1 MSDKQVSLPPAVLQ
15 NPDPFQFGSSVPNNP
30 SEAETSHVSS
40 NSSLSSLTSS
50 SNDTRNINDYS
61 SNHTHIPI
69 TNPIVFTEPIVASA
83 QYPLPPNQVKS
94 TFIRMP
100 KQSNRQHAVDS
111 KATKQTLQRQHRDNI
126 LDSSR
131 HTFQFVQDPSAY
143 GNTHVNSKGYS
154 PLTQDYHS
162 PKQAAFANPLP
173 LHTSALPAQRDS
185 TRPLVTSTSS
195 LTKDPSPSTTA
206 ELTNQYFKVPRLPKN
221 IPPPPNT
228 SSSLQ
233 NITSYSTASATSSK
247 KSLVYAST
255 NPIVLRAYAFLSPVV
270 QILIQKIS
278 HHPLAAHLK
287 NLIDQSDIYIETL
300 QNHSPGSEFSA
311 LLLNQY
317 TKNQQD
323 DSAPTTPTLA
333 IKTINTNQ
341 AASNLNHANDK
352 PDTSPKNNNGS
363 DSKKSTL
370 VTHYFASSGF
380 VPLLIPSG
388 TMLTEEQMLQCLGCY
403 FLAYHSLYPILD
415 PQVLYSNAKKVWRSL
430 EFGVPQPKL
439 NATFEE
445 RAQIAVIYVLVALGA
460 QECSQRNIFVGVR
473 PHDWSFC
480 YFNRAIDLL
489 AQCASLYST
498 RSGMSA
504 LIDYPSCLSFAQFCT
519 LASMYQSIASDDKS
533 ALAFATLSLQVCDK
547 LNLRSLGGILNEME
561 RKGGKGTNRIPPASV
576 GESTVAEI
584 EALRAQYPKE
594 LDLNS
599 AHRAFIAS
607 ILWVRLV
614 YTLKSNHV
622 PRDAAQLTSS
632 PEINY
637 LSYESIGFKNAIALE
652 KRLQLHD
659 VLRNAIEYVASSYM
673 VHDPV
678 GAINRLKDTLR
689 ETMEPPK
696 NGKDAMNLNNRPDLL
711 IHFNFANGT
720 PSQANNTGNPGFTSL
735 QQPFPNNNLTQ
746 KTKRWFR
753 NHFVSLKLFS
763 TMFLYRPFPLTLTV
777 FQSVAGLNLDPR
789 ILQYFSS
796 FAAELPVLCGQIYNE
811 VIYPYLNRRRT
822 LPNYHEIDAISNTND
837 HIMTADGLEKEM
849 EVRQNS
855 MSSEEDEYGD
865 FGGMLNLYFA
875 WMGAELELGPLFFLA
890 ISSLLEGE
898 QSPSKT
904 GDDSQ
909 SKSQGR
915 DEKEVNSSKES
926 SPSYPETSCIEQ
938 FVGCVEFL
946 ISEHEEVDKQ
956 NMLSALAKENT
967 EKSESSSSD
976 SLYTISS
983 SFIINCQPLAE
994 RADNLSDSLND
1005 YSPVP
1010 SPSSSPLKTDY
1021 EESTDANNSTDLN
1034 IHDVM
1039 LISSPVT
1046 ELFRAVAQLV
1056 QSPELLK
1063 SVTSQLDAVDKLK
1076 IGKCLL
1082 ARQSYHA
1089 DNHGESKLMLKK
1101 LEKFKG
1107 DSTSSIAAFIASNLS
1122 SSPTP
1127 SPPPPRLPSSSSSP
1141 LLDRGVGAQGV
1152 QSNTPR
1158 SQASS
1163 ISLLLNQSLAS
1174 PSKRGTPTGATS
1186 GRSSL
1191 RSSPNSQKPNAAN
1204 EGYGYDTAKVS
1215 DDFQQ
1220 RIANA
1225 SKKGT
1230 ESFEDAK
1237 WASNS
1242 PANQQM
1248 FAAPTKSDL
1257 EAYGGS
1263 KHQSQSGLDS
1273 SKDLRRKESQMS
1285 ISNLVSADSPQ
1296 KKQDSGLTFSG
1307 FDFDTTKD
1315 ASLSPTPLS
1324 SSLTTTTSLRGFN
1337 SGNGHSILNPTDSDS
1352 EDEEEERQLPPGLQ
1366 PEDEEEE
1373 EAKQERDTQPEGENF
1388 RIMWEQIVKLFI

>member
-1 MSDKQVSLPPAVLQ
+1 
-15 NPDPFQFGSSVPNNP
+15 
-30 SEAETSHVSS
+30 
-40 NSSLSSLTSS
+40 
-50 SNDTRNINDYS
+50 
-61 SNHTHIPI
+61 
-69 TNPIVFTEPIVASA
+69 
-83 QYPLPPNQVKS
+83 
-94 TFIRMP
+94 MP
-100 KQSNRQHAVDS
+100 W
-111 KATKQTLQRQHRDNI
+111 
-126 LDSSR
+126 
-131 HTFQFVQDPSAY
+131 
-143 GNTHVNSKGYS
+143 
-154 PLTQDYHS
+154 
-162 PKQAAFANPLP
+162 
-173 LHTSALPAQRDS
+173 
-185 TRPLVTSTSS
+185 
-195 LTKDPSPSTTA
+195 
-206 ELTNQYFKVPRLPKN
+206 
-221 IPPPPNT
+221 
-228 SSSLQ
+228 
-233 NITSYSTASATSSK
+233 
-247 KSLVYAST
+247 
-255 NPIVLRAYAFLSPVV
+255 
-270 QILIQKIS
+270 
-278 HHPLAAHLK
+278 
-287 NLIDQSDIYIETL
+287 
-300 QNHSPGSEFSA
+300 
-311 LLLNQY
+311 LLL
-317 TKNQQD
+317 
-323 DSAPTTPTLA
+323 
-333 IKTINTNQ
+333 
-341 AASNLNHANDK
+341 
-352 PDTSPKNNNGS
+352 
-363 DSKKSTL
+363 
-370 VTHYFASSGF
+370 
-380 VPLLIPSG
+380 
-388 TMLTEEQMLQCLGCY
+388 
-403 FLAYHSLYPILD
+403 LAYHSIYPILD
-415 PQVLYSNAKKVWRSL
+415 PQVLYRNAKKVWRSL
-430 EFGVPQPKL
+430 EFGVPQPKP

-489 AQCASLYST
+489 AQCSSLYSA

-519 LASMYQSIASDDKS
+519 LASMYQSIALDDSS

-584 EALRAQYPKE
+584 EALRAEYPKE

-622 PRDAAQLTSS
+622 PRGAAQLTSS

-673 VHDPV
+673 VKDPV
-678 GAINRLKDTLR
+678 GALNRLKDALR

-696 NGKDAMNLNNRPDLL
+696 NGKDPMNLNNRPDLL
-711 IHFNFANGT
+711 IHFNFANSTLG
-720 PSQANNTGNPGFTSL
+720 PANNTDNPGFTSL

-753 NHFVSLKLFS
+753 NHFISLKLFS

-789 ILQYFSS
+789 ILQYFAS

-811 VIYPYLNRRRT
+811 VIYPYLNRRRM
-822 LPNYHEIDAISNTND
+822 LPNYHEIDAISDTND
-837 HIMTADGLEKEM
+837 HIITADGLEKEM
-849 EVRQNS
+849 EVRQNAIS
-855 MSSEEDEYGD
+855 GEEDEYGD

-890 ISSLLEGE
+890 ISSLLDDT
-898 QSPSKT
+898 QPPST
-904 GDDSQ
+904 TDDDAQ
-909 SKSQGR
+909 SKSQR
-915 DEKEVNSSKES
+915 EDEKEGKSSKES

-967 EKSESSSSD
+967 ENSESNSSD
-976 SLYTISS
+976 SSYTISS

-1005 YSPVP
+1005 YSLVP
-1010 SPSSSPLKTDY
+1010 SPSPSPLKTDS
-1021 EESTDANNSTDLN
+1021 EKKSTDASNSTDLN

-1046 ELFRAVAQLV
+1046 ELFRTVAQLV

-1063 SVTSQLDAVDKLK
+1063 SVTSELDAVDKLK

-1082 ARQSYHA
+1082 ARQSYHPG
-1089 DNHGESKLMLKK
+1089 NQGESKLMLKK
-1101 LEKFKG
+1101 LENFKG
-1107 DSTSSIAAFIASNLS
+1107 DSTSSIAASMASNLS
-1122 SSPTP
+1122 SSSTP
-1127 SPPPPRLPSSSSSP
+1127 SPQPPRLSSSSSSS
-1141 LLDRGVGAQGV
+1141 LLDSVVGTQGI

-1158 SQASS
+1158 SQANS
-1163 ISLLLNQSLAS
+1163 ISLLLNQSLES
-1174 PSKRGTPTGATS
+1174 PSRRGISIGATS
-1186 GRSSL
+1186 SRSSL
-1191 RSSPNSQKPNAAN
+1191 RGSPNTQKPNAAN
-1204 EGYGYDTAKVS
+1204 EGCGYETAGVS

-1220 RIANA
+1220 GIANA
-1225 SKKGT
+1225 SKKGVD
-1230 ESFEDAK
+1230 SFEDAK
-1237 WASNS
+1237 WALNS
-1242 PANQQM
+1242 QANQQM
-1248 FAAPTKSDL
+1248 SATPTKT
-1257 EAYGGS
+1257 EIEPYGGS
-1263 KHQSQSGLDS
+1263 NYQSQSGWDS

-1285 ISNLVSADSPQ
+1285 ISNLVSTDSPQ
-1296 KKQDSGLTFSG
+1296 KNQDPGLAFPG

-1315 ASLSPTPLS
+1315 ASLSPTPLPS
-1324 SSLTTTTSLRGFN
+1324 SFTTTTSLRGFK
-1337 SGNGHSILNPTDSDS
+1337 SGNGHSILNPADSDS

-1366 PEDEEEE
+1366 PEDEDEDEDE
-1373 EAKQERDTQPEGENF
+1373 TKQEGDTQQEGENF